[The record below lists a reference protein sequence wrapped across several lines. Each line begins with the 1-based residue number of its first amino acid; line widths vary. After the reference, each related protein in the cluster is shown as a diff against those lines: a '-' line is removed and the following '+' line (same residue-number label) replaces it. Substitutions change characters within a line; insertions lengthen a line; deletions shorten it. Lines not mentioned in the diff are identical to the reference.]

1 MAGILGIGT
10 GIDIDSI
17 VTALVNAEK
26 APKTQQLDRLE
37 KATTSRFSAL
47 GTLKGSLSGLQTAI
61 QNLNKPSLFSTRT
74 ASSSSSAVLS
84 AKADPAAI
92 AGKYSVQVQQLA
104 TSSKVGLQSVPADAS
119 TTFSSGKMTISAGS
133 TNIEVDVSATNN
145 TLAGMR
151 DSINAAGKDKGI
163 SATIVTDASG
173 SRLVLSSTATGAG
186 NDIKVAVTE
195 DGVTSGTVSLASQ
208 AFQPSA
214 SLKLPAFSGAPASTL
229 FQSGNLAIKAGTSTL
244 NVAISDGSSLESVR
258 DAINAAGTGQ
268 GVSASIETDVAGS
281 RLVLNSTNGTSLE
294 LTATAAGGTP
304 TSNPLTSLNPAS
316 DVSATSS
323 GPDSTSG
330 AAGVITKAQSAVLFV
345 DGLKVVSASNTVTS
359 AIDGVTLN
367 LAGAQSASD
376 LAAGKTVD
384 VTIGVDKGSVK
395 SNIQKFVDSYNS
407 LMNTAAQQTA
417 VVQVGEGSNPVT
429 GALVGDA
436 TVRGLLSGLRNELV
450 KMTGEEGT
458 RALADLGITTQKDG
472 TLKIDDAKLSSA
484 LDTKFDQVANYF
496 TGDKGLMVR
505 LDKNVGEYLKA
516 GGVFDQRAKALQSTL
531 TGPGGIDEQ
540 RKALDLRVSKI
551 QERLVAQY
559 TAMDQLVSRLQKT
572 SESLSNQLASLPGLV
587 KKD

>member
-10 GIDIDSI
+10 GIDINSI
-17 VTALVNAEK
+17 VTAQVNAEK

-37 KATTSRFSAL
+37 KATTSRLSAL

-133 TNIEVDVSATNN
+133 TSIEVDVSATNN

-281 RLVLNSTNGTSLE
+281 RLVLNSTNGTALE

-516 GGVFDQRAKALQSTL
+516 GGVFDQRTKALQSTL

>member
-10 GIDIDSI
+10 GIDIDSM
-17 VTALVNAEK
+17 VTAQVNAEK

-37 KATTSRFSAL
+37 KATTSRLSAL

-133 TNIEVDVSATNN
+133 TSIEVDVSATNN

-186 NDIKVAVTE
+186 NDVKVAVTE

-281 RLVLNSTNGTSLE
+281 RLVLNSTNGTALE

-516 GGVFDQRAKALQSTL
+516 GGVFDQRTKALQSTL

>member
-1 MAGILGIGT
+1 MAGILGVGT
-10 GIDIDSI
+10 GIKIDEI
-17 VTALVNAEK
+17 VAAQVNAEK
-26 APKTQQLDRLE
+26 APKAQQLDRLE
-37 KATTSRFSAL
+37 KATTSRLSAL
-47 GTLKGSLSGLQTAI
+47 GTLKGALSGLQTAI

-133 TNIEVDVSATNN
+133 TSIEVDVSATNN

-516 GGVFDQRAKALQSTL
+516 GGVFDQRTKALQSTL

>member
-1 MAGILGIGT
+1 MAGILGVGT
-10 GIDIDSI
+10 GIKIDEI
-17 VTALVNAEK
+17 VAAQVNAEK
-26 APKTQQLDRLE
+26 APKAQQLDRLE
-37 KATTSRFSAL
+37 KATTSRLSAL

-133 TNIEVDVSATNN
+133 TSIEVDVSATNN

-516 GGVFDQRAKALQSTL
+516 GGVFDQRTKALQSTL

>member
-84 AKADPAAI
+84 AKADSAAI

-133 TNIEVDVSATNN
+133 TSIEVNVSATNN

-258 DAINAAGTGQ
+258 DAINSAGTGQ

-294 LTATAAGGTP
+294 LTASAAGGTP

-316 DVSATSS
+316 DVTATSS
-323 GPDSTSG
+323 GPNSTSG

-345 DGLKVVSASNTVTS
+345 DGLKVVSASNTVSS

-367 LAGAQSASD
+367 LASAQSASD

-417 VVQVGEGSNPVT
+417 VVQVGEGTKPVT

-505 LDKNVGEYLKA
+505 LDENVGEYLKA
-516 GGVFDQRAKALQSTL
+516 GGVFDQRTKALQSTL

>member
-1 MAGILGIGT
+1 
-10 GIDIDSI
+10 
-17 VTALVNAEK
+17 
-26 APKTQQLDRLE
+26 
-37 KATTSRFSAL
+37 
-47 GTLKGSLSGLQTAI
+47 
-61 QNLNKPSLFSTRT
+61 
-74 ASSSSSAVLS
+74 
-84 AKADPAAI
+84 
-92 AGKYSVQVQQLA
+92 VQQLA

-133 TNIEVDVSATNN
+133 TSIEVDVSATNN

-268 GVSASIETDVAGS
+268 GVSASIETDASGS

-304 TSNPLTSLNPAS
+304 TSNPLTSLSPAS

-330 AAGVITKAQSAVLFV
+330 AAGVINKAQSAVLFV

-516 GGVFDQRAKALQSTL
+516 GGVFDQRTKALQSTL

>member
-1 MAGILGIGT
+1 MAGILGVGT
-10 GIDIDSI
+10 GIKIDEI
-17 VTALVNAEK
+17 VAAQVNAEK
-26 APKTQQLDRLE
+26 APKAQQLDRLE
-37 KATTSRFSAL
+37 KATTSRLSAL

-133 TNIEVDVSATNN
+133 TSIEVDVSATNN

-281 RLVLNSTNGTSLE
+281 RLVLNSTNGTALE

-516 GGVFDQRAKALQSTL
+516 GGVFDQRTKALQSTL

>member
-133 TNIEVDVSATNN
+133 TSIEVDVSATNN

-186 NDIKVAVTE
+186 NDVKVAVTE

-214 SLKLPAFSGAPASTL
+214 SLKLSAFSGAPASTL

-516 GGVFDQRAKALQSTL
+516 GGVFDQRTKALQSTL

>member
-133 TNIEVDVSATNN
+133 TSIEVDVSATNN

-186 NDIKVAVTE
+186 NDIKVVVTE

-214 SLKLPAFSGAPASTL
+214 SLKLSAFSGAPASTL

-281 RLVLNSTNGTSLE
+281 RLVLNSTNGTALE

-516 GGVFDQRAKALQSTL
+516 GGVFDQRTKALQSTL

>member
-133 TNIEVDVSATNN
+133 TSIEVDVSATNN

-214 SLKLPAFSGAPASTL
+214 SLKLSAFSGAPASTL

-516 GGVFDQRAKALQSTL
+516 GGVFDQRTKALQSTL

>member
-10 GIDIDSI
+10 GIDIDRI
-17 VTALVNAEK
+17 VTAQVNAEK

-37 KATTSRFSAL
+37 KATTSRLSAL

-133 TNIEVDVSATNN
+133 TSIEVDVSATNN

-281 RLVLNSTNGTSLE
+281 RLVLNSTNGTALE

-505 LDKNVGEYLKA
+505 LDKNVGEYLKV
-516 GGVFDQRAKALQSTL
+516 GGVFDQRTKALQSTL
-531 TGPGGIDEQ
+531 TGPGGIDDQ

>member
-84 AKADPAAI
+84 AKADSAAI

-133 TNIEVDVSATNN
+133 TSIEVDVSATNN

-186 NDIKVAVTE
+186 NDIKIAVTE

-229 FQSGNLAIKAGTSTL
+229 FQSGNLAIRAGNSTL

-516 GGVFDQRAKALQSTL
+516 GGVFDQRTKALQSTL

>member
-1 MAGILGIGT
+1 MAGILGVGT
-10 GIDIDSI
+10 GIKIDEI
-17 VTALVNAEK
+17 VAAQVNAEK
-26 APKTQQLDRLE
+26 APKAQQLDRLE
-37 KATTSRFSAL
+37 KATTSRLSAL

-133 TNIEVDVSATNN
+133 TSIEVDVSATNN

-281 RLVLNSTNGTSLE
+281 RLVLNSTNGTALE

-516 GGVFDQRAKALQSTL
+516 GGVFDQRTKALQSTL
-531 TGPGGIDEQ
+531 TGPGGIDDQ

>member
-1 MAGILGIGT
+1 MARILGIGT

-133 TNIEVDVSATNN
+133 TSIEVDVSATNN

-268 GVSASIETDVAGS
+268 GVSASIETDAAGS
-281 RLVLNSTNGTSLE
+281 RLVLNSTNGTALE

-516 GGVFDQRAKALQSTL
+516 GGVFDQRTKALQSTL

>member
-10 GIDIDSI
+10 GIDIDSM
-17 VTALVNAEK
+17 VTAQVNAEK

-37 KATTSRFSAL
+37 KATTSRLSAL

-133 TNIEVDVSATNN
+133 TSIEVDVSATNN

-281 RLVLNSTNGTSLE
+281 RLVLNSTNGTALE

-516 GGVFDQRAKALQSTL
+516 GGVFDQRTKALQSTL